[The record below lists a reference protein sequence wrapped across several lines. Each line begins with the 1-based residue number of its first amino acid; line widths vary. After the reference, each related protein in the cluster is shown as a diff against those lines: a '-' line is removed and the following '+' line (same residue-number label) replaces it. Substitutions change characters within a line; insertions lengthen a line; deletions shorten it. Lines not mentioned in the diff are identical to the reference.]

1 MNNKM
6 NVISGTLLD
15 DKTRFSLF
23 EFCEYGKV
31 SAEYVIEM
39 VNEGILEPS
48 GASVYDWVFD
58 AAALKR
64 LHTTRHLQRD
74 LDINLA
80 GAALVLQLL
89 EEIEMLRQRLRHY
102 E

>member
-1 MNNKM
+1 MNSKINI
-6 NVISGTLLD
+6 ISGTLLD
-15 DKTRFSLF
+15 DQIRFSLF

-31 SAEYVIEM
+31 SAEQVIEM

-58 AAALKR
+58 ATALKR

-80 GAALVLQLL
+80 GAALAVQLL
-89 EEIEMLRQRLRHY
+89 EEIEILRQRLRHY